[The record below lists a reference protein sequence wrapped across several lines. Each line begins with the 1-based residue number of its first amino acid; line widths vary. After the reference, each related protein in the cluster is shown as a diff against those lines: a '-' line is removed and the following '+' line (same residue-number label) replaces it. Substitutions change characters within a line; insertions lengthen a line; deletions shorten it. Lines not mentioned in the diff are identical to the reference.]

1 MQPILTKDILKM
13 STKIE
18 DTKAFQQMSVIQ
30 QKITLMPDSRKKIT
44 DSVILLKNIGLERWE
59 KLNNLSINR
68 WKNIVKELAAF

>member
-1 MQPILTKDILKM
+1 MKM
-13 STKIE
+13 SIKIE

-30 QKITLMPDSRKKIT
+30 QKVTLMPDSRKKIA

-68 WKNIVKELAAF
+68 WKNIVKELATV

>member
-1 MQPILTKDILKM
+1 M

-18 DTKAFQQMSVIQ
+18 DTKAFQQMSAIQ

-68 WKNIVKELAAF
+68 WKNIVKELAV

>member
-1 MQPILTKDILKM
+1 M
-13 STKIE
+13 SIKIE

-30 QKITLMPDSRKKIT
+30 QKVTLMPDSRKKIA

-68 WKNIVKELAAF
+68 WKNIVKELATV

>member
-18 DTKAFQQMSVIQ
+18 DTKAFQQMSAIQ

-68 WKNIVKELAAF
+68 WKNIVKELAV

>member
-1 MQPILTKDILKM
+1 MNI
-13 STKIE
+13 KIE

-44 DSVILLKNIGLERWE
+44 DSVLLLKNIGLERWE

-68 WKNIVKELAAF
+68 WKNIVKELAV